1 MCIHD
6 PQTRTV
12 RRNAYS
18 YSAAT
23 RTTYVPIQIAI
34 SLALVH
40 FSLLYT
46 VYGQYAQPNMNKR
59 TVSVLQIRHRRNE

>member
-18 YSAAT
+18 AAT
-23 RTTYVPIQIAI
+23 RTTYTDTNSDLTCTCSFILAVYSIRTIRTNKHEQTNRI
-34 SLALVH
+34 SHTNPA
-40 FSLLYT
+40 S
-46 VYGQYAQPNMNKR
+46 K
-59 TVSVLQIRHRRNE
+59 